1 MNKINFLK
9 LIDMT
14 MGRTF
19 CLIFP
24 KSFIPEI
31 TSHKVEHILVIRPG
45 GIGDAVM
52 TFPLIRAIKKSFFNI
67 KIDILAEK
75 RNHSIYT
82 TYPGIRNVYL
92 YDRPKQ
98 FFTAISNTYDVIID
112 TEQWHRLSAVIARL
126 GRPSILIG
134 FDTNE
139 RRRLLTHAIPYSH
152 QDYEVNSF
160 LNLLSPL
167 GVAQHQ
173 EPEYPFIHIP
183 KNLADNVAAML
194 QPLSGKNFITF
205 FPGAS
210 IVEKRWDEGKFV
222 TLSEKLIEI
231 GIAVVIV
238 GSDSEKRIGDKI
250 IAGGRGLNLAGR
262 TSLIESA
269 AVIQNSSMLI
279 SGDSGLLHI
288 AAGLGVPTVS
298 LFGPSNIR
306 KWAPKGEHHIVVSG
320 KLPCSPCSKF
330 GYTPRCPKNAKCM
343 ADIAVEEVVAA
354 VEKLLGKFPKRI

>member
-1 MNKINFLK
+1 MDKINYLK
-9 LIDMT
+9 LIDMV
-14 MGRTF
+14 MGRTL
-19 CLIFP
+19 CLIYP

-31 TSHKVEHILVIRPG
+31 TSRKIEHILVIRPG

-52 TFPLIRAIKKSFFNI
+52 TIPLVRAIKKSFLDI

-75 RNHSIYT
+75 RNHAIYT
-82 TYPGIRNVYL
+82 ACPGIRNVYT

-98 FFTAISNTYDVIID
+98 LFTAISNNYDVIID

-126 GRPSILIG
+126 GKPQILIG

-152 QDYEVNSF
+152 HDYEVNSF

-167 GVAQHQ
+167 GVVQPQ
-173 EPEYPFIHIP
+173 KPEIPFIHIP
-183 KNLADNVAAML
+183 ENVANKVTTML
-194 QPLSGKNFITF
+194 KPLSGKDFITL
-205 FPGAS
+205 FPGSS
-210 IVEKRWDEGKFV
+210 IAEKRWDEGKFV
-222 TLSEKLIEI
+222 ALSEKLIEK

-238 GSDSEKRIGDKI
+238 GADCENKIGDKI
-250 IAGGRGLNLAGR
+250 ISGRCGLNLAGR

-269 AVIQNSSMLI
+269 ALIHNSRVLI

-288 AAGLGVPTVS
+288 ATGLGVPTVS
-298 LFGPSNIR
+298 LFGPSNTR

-330 GYTPRCPKNAKCM
+330 GYTPRCPINAKCM
-343 ADIAVEEVVAA
+343 ADITVEEVVAA
-354 VEKLLGKFPKRI
+354 VKKLLGKFPIES